1 MFYALAVFNVF
12 IAAVA
17 QMMLK
22 KSATQKHSSIIY
34 EYLNPWVIGGYAL
47 MGFSLISNIFAMSHG
62 VLLKEMGAIGSSSYL
77 FVTILAMICFKDKFK
92 RKKVFSIALIITGSI
107 IFFL

>member
-22 KSATQKHSSIIY
+22 KSAAQKHSSFIY
-34 EYLNPWVIGGYAL
+34 EYLNPWVICGYVL
-47 MGFSLISNIFAMSHG
+47 MGFSLISNIYAMSQG
-62 VLLKEMGAIGSSSYL
+62 VLLKEMGAIGASSYL
-77 FVTILAMICFKDKFK
+77 FVSILAIICFKEKFK
-92 RKKVFSIALIITGSI
+92 KKKVFSVALIITGSI
-107 IFFL
+107 VFFL